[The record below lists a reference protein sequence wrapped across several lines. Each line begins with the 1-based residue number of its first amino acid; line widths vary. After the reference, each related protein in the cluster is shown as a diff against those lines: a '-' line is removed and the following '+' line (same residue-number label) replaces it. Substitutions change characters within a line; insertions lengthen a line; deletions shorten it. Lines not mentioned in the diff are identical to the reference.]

1 MGNQYRKTLTIFLI
15 AIFTLAG
22 NADAHHVC
30 LGTNQL
36 TCNSD
41 PAGHVIYLSNTYNWD
56 KLDLNII
63 TDNIIG
69 FTRTNS
75 LICNVPDCVKSRFSS
90 FLNEAP
96 FTAVLFDRNTSIV
109 TSNAYAAF
117 NKNSNESNILTQILS
132 YRQSDNKGFIY
143 IGSLATNS
151 KFADTGLHRMQLT
164 NLCKKPIPEPTD
176 ASLVYLVLADWYSIT
191 SVNKQM
197 MWF

>member
-1 MGNQYRKTLTIFLI
+1 MGNQHRRTLTIFLV
-15 AIFTLAG
+15 AIFALVG

-41 PAGHVIYLSNTYNWD
+41 PAGHVIYLSNIYNWD

-75 LICNVPDCVKSRFSS
+75 LICNAPDCAKSRFSS
-90 FLNEAP
+90 FLNKAP
-96 FTAVLFDRNTSIV
+96 FTAVLFDQNTSIV

-117 NKNSNESNILTQILS
+117 NKNNNELNILTQILS
-132 YRQSDNKGFIY
+132 HQQSDSKGTIY
-143 IGSLATNS
+143 IGSPATNS
-151 KFADTGLHRMQLT
+151 KFADSGLHRIQLT
-164 NLCKKPIPEPTD
+164 NLCKKPIPEPT
-176 ASLVYLVLADWYSIT
+176 AVSLDYLVLADWYSIT

-197 MWF
+197 IRF